1 MNAYPSW
8 KYIIVVTVLVVSFV
22 YSLPNFYNSYP
33 AIEIKSN
40 VDVLNENNISKYLE
54 IINIKNIK
62 IQKNFIKDDKLFLLF
77 GDTEEQLKAYTEFNS
92 SNNNASY
99 TLSSFSDTPKWMESI
114 GAYPMFL
121 GLDLKGGV
129 HFLLQVDHENITT
142 NMLREIQ
149 SDIKKIL
156 IKNKY
161 RYNLIYQ
168 SEDKITIE
176 FDENKPIDEIIV
188 AINENNEYLSNLVI
202 NKKTIDNKINLLIS
216 PSKDSIDFD
225 VKSALAKN
233 LTILRSR
240 VDELGVAQPILQKQ
254 GKDRIIVQLPG
265 LQDSTRAKS
274 ILGSTATL
282 EFRLTKGTPQ
292 DWFDSKLSGRP
303 TINSSTLYQ
312 QRGGDPVLLS
322 RKVIVAGE
330 DIKDANTGFDSTSN
344 TPAVFVN
351 LSDYG
356 ASKMLDITS
365 RNTGNKMAVIFVE
378 QDKKEVINVATIR
391 EAFGKRFQITG
402 LNLDEAKDLAILL
415 RSGAL
420 SAPMHI
426 IEERTIG
433 PSLGEDNILAGKN
446 SMYFGLFLVGL
457 FMFFY
462 YRLFGLIANIALIA
476 NIVIIIAILSL
487 FQATLTLSGIAG
499 IVLTVGMA
507 VDSNVLIFERIR
519 EEMLNGNSPNASIYS
534 GYQKAFSTISDAN
547 ITTLI
552 AAIALL
558 TIGTGAVKGFAV
570 TLVIGILSSMFTSI
584 VGTRALVSIIYE
596 RKETKKISI

>member
-8 KYIIVVTVLVVSFV
+8 KYIIVVTVLVASFV

-62 IQKNFIKDDKLFLLF
+62 TQKNFIKDNKLFLLF

-92 SNNNASY
+92 SSNNASY

-129 HFLLQVDHENITT
+129 HFLLQVDHENIIT

-149 SDIKKIL
+149 SDVKKIL

-168 SEDKITIE
+168 SEGKITVE
-176 FDENKPIDEIIV
+176 FDKSKPIDEIIV
-188 AINENNEYLSNLVI
+188 TINESLSNLVI
-202 NKKTIDNKINLLIS
+202 NKKTIDDKVNLLIS
-216 PSKDSIDFD
+216 PSKDLIDLD

-292 DWFDSKLSGRP
+292 DWFDSKLSGRA
-303 TINSSTLYQ
+303 TINSATLYQ

-322 RKVIVAGE
+322 RKVIVAGD

-356 ASKMLDITS
+356 ASKMLDVTS

-378 QDKKEVINVATIR
+378 QNKKEVINVATIR

-420 SAPMHI
+420 SAPMQI

-433 PSLGEDNILAGKN
+433 PSLGEYNILAGKN

-476 NIVIIIAILSL
+476 NIVIIIAVLSL

-519 EEMLNGNSPNASIYS
+519 EEMLNGNSPNASIYA

>member
-54 IINIKNIK
+54 IINVKNIK
-62 IQKNFIKDDKLFLLF
+62 TQKNFIKDNKLFLLF

-129 HFLLQVDHENITT
+129 HFLLQVDHENIII

-149 SDIKKIL
+149 SDVKKIL

-168 SEDKITIE
+168 SEDKITVE
-176 FDENKPIDEIIV
+176 FDESKPIDEIIV
-188 AINENNEYLSNLVI
+188 TINENLGNLVI
-202 NKKTIDNKINLLIS
+202 NKKTIDDKVNLLIS
-216 PSKDSIDFD
+216 PSKNLIDLD
-225 VKSALAKN
+225 IKSALAKN

-303 TINSSTLYQ
+303 TINSATLYQ

-322 RKVIVAGE
+322 RKVIVAGD

-356 ASKMLDITS
+356 ASKMLDVTS
-365 RNTGNKMAVIFVE
+365 RNTGKKMAVIFVE
-378 QDKKEVINVATIR
+378 QDKKEVINIATIR

-402 LNLDEAKDLAILL
+402 LNLDEAKDLSILL

-420 SAPMHI
+420 SAPMQI
-426 IEERTIG
+426 IEERTVG
-433 PSLGEDNILAGKN
+433 PSLGEYNILAGKN

-462 YRLFGLIANIALIA
+462 YRLFGLIANIALVA
-476 NIVIIIAILSL
+476 NIVIIIAVLSL

-519 EEMLNGNSPNASIYS
+519 EEMLNGNSPNASIHS

>member
-54 IINIKNIK
+54 IINVKNIK
-62 IQKNFIKDDKLFLLF
+62 TQKNFIKNNKLFLLF

-129 HFLLQVDHENITT
+129 HFLLQVDHENIII

-149 SDIKKIL
+149 SDVKKIL

-168 SEDKITIE
+168 SEDKITVE
-176 FDENKPIDEIIV
+176 FDESKPIDEIIV
-188 AINENNEYLSNLVI
+188 TINENLSNLVI
-202 NKKTIDNKINLLIS
+202 NKKTIDDKVNLLIS
-216 PSKDSIDFD
+216 PSKNLIDLD
-225 VKSALAKN
+225 IKSALAKN

-303 TINSSTLYQ
+303 TINSATLYQ

-322 RKVIVAGE
+322 RKVIVAGD

-356 ASKMLDITS
+356 ASKMLDVTS
-365 RNTGNKMAVIFVE
+365 RNTGKKMAVIFVE
-378 QDKKEVINVATIR
+378 QDKKEVINIATIR

-402 LNLDEAKDLAILL
+402 LNLDEAQDLSILL

-420 SAPMHI
+420 SAPMQI
-426 IEERTIG
+426 IEERTVG
-433 PSLGEDNILAGKN
+433 PSLGEYNILAGKN

-476 NIVIIIAILSL
+476 NIVIIIAVLSL

-519 EEMLNGNSPNASIYS
+519 EEMLNGNSPNASIHS